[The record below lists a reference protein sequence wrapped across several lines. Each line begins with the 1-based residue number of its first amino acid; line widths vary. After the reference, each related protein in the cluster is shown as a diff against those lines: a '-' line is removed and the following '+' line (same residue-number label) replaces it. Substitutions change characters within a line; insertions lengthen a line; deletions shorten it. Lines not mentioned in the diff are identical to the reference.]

1 MYRNVLDLWCF
12 ILYLVIMEDDV
23 SILVFSRNRVRP
35 QLLHKEHLI
44 RELWGNTCK
53 KNTKNVRKIVY
64 TRDVTATLSD
74 IQRWFHTF
82 TNGACFL
89 DPVSQMTN
97 KIEEKVAFRYTDHCK
112 NIANALNF
120 SAELLHFS
128 KILME
133 VSRTFIGDFHE

>member
-1 MYRNVLDLWCF
+1 MGKHL
-12 ILYLVIMEDDV
+12 
-23 SILVFSRNRVRP
+23 
-35 QLLHKEHLI
+35 QKEH
-44 RELWGNTCK
+44 K
-53 KNTKNVRKIVY
+53 KNVRKIVY
-64 TRDVTATLSD
+64 ARDVTATLSD

-112 NIANALNF
+112 NIAKALNF
-120 SAELLHFS
+120 SAELLYFS
-128 KILME
+128 KKILME